1 MEDNLTKISNL
12 IDPEVMADMI
22 SAKLP
27 KKIRVAPFAKVDTT
41 LEGAEGD
48 TVTVPKFAYIGD
60 AEDVAEGVECG
71 MTTLEA
77 SSEKVTVKK
86 AMKGVTLTDEAVLSA
101 HGDPVGEANNQL
113 ALSIASKID
122 NDCMDALS
130 NEDAEG
136 RLKYNG
142 SANEL
147 GYEGIVD
154 AIDVFEEEVNGE
166 KAMFVHPKQVTT
178 LRKDPNFIS
187 ADKYNQEVVLKGEIG
202 MIANT
207 RIVPSKKVKEDKE
220 TTSYLNPI
228 IKLETEEE
236 TEEDTPALTI
246 YLKRGLNVE
255 KERKSRKRATEI
267 TVDEMYAVSVS
278 NDSKVVLAKFK
289 KKSSIE
295 TIKVSVPSEETSL
308 NIGEKTVQDLCENV
322 SIEGNNVKGS
332 LKHVEN
338 WTEFSKTDNSGNF
351 LPLYFEEAKGQAKG
365 TVKVELKGTG
375 AKLKKPVAVDE
386 KDGLIVFQIHN
397 KDNTLEITQEGK
409 EARTLNLSQLD
420 LKTE

>member
-1 MEDNLTKISNL
+1 MGELTKITNL

-86 AMKGVTLTDEAVLSA
+86 AMKGVTLTDEAVLSS
-101 HGDPVGEANNQL
+101 HGDPVGEVNNQL

-122 NDCMDALS
+122 NDCMDVLAD
-130 NEDAEG
+130 EDAGG
-136 RLKYNG
+136 RLIYDG
-142 SANEL
+142 SSNKI

-154 AIDVFEEEVNGE
+154 AVDVFEEEVNGE

-178 LRKDPNFIS
+178 LRKDSNFIS

-207 RIVPSKKVKEDKE
+207 RIVPSKKVKENAE
-220 TTSYLNPI
+220 ATAYLNPI
-228 IKLETEEE
+228 IKLETEAE
-236 TEEDTPALTI
+236 TEEETPALTI
-246 YLKRGLNVE
+246 YLKRALNVE
-255 KERKSRKRATEI
+255 TERKARKRATEI
-267 TVDEMYAVSVS
+267 TADEIYAVSVS

-289 KKSSIE
+289 K
-295 TIKVSVPSEETSL
+295 
-308 NIGEKTVQDLCENV
+308 
-322 SIEGNNVKGS
+322 
-332 LKHVEN
+332 
-338 WTEFSKTDNSGNF
+338 
-351 LPLYFEEAKGQAKG
+351 
-365 TVKVELKGTG
+365 
-375 AKLKKPVAVDE
+375 
-386 KDGLIVFQIHN
+386 
-397 KDNTLEITQEGK
+397 
-409 EARTLNLSQLD
+409 
-420 LKTE
+420 

>member
-1 MEDNLTKISNL
+1 MGELTKITNL

-86 AMKGVTLTDEAVLSA
+86 AMKGVTLTDEAVLSS
-101 HGDPVGEANNQL
+101 HGDPVGEVNNQV

-122 NDCMDALS
+122 NDCMDALAD
-130 NEDAEG
+130 EDAGG
-136 RLKYNG
+136 RLIYDG
-142 SANEL
+142 SSNKIS
-147 GYEGIVD
+147 YEGIVD
-154 AIDVFEEEVNGE
+154 AVDVFEEEVNGE

-178 LRKDPNFIS
+178 LRKDSNFIS

-207 RIVPSKKVKEDKE
+207 RIVPSKKVKENTE
-220 TTSYLNPI
+220 ATAYLNPI
-228 IKLETEEE
+228 IKLETEAE
-236 TEEDTPALTI
+236 TEEETPALTI
-246 YLKRGLNVE
+246 YLKRALNVE
-255 KERKSRKRATEI
+255 TERKARKRSTEI
-267 TVDEMYAVSVS
+267 TADEIYAVSVS

-289 KKSSIE
+289 K
-295 TIKVSVPSEETSL
+295 
-308 NIGEKTVQDLCENV
+308 
-322 SIEGNNVKGS
+322 
-332 LKHVEN
+332 
-338 WTEFSKTDNSGNF
+338 
-351 LPLYFEEAKGQAKG
+351 
-365 TVKVELKGTG
+365 
-375 AKLKKPVAVDE
+375 
-386 KDGLIVFQIHN
+386 
-397 KDNTLEITQEGK
+397 
-409 EARTLNLSQLD
+409 
-420 LKTE
+420 

>member
-1 MEDNLTKISNL
+1 MGDNVTKISNL

-48 TVTVPKFAYIGD
+48 TITVPKFAYIGD

-101 HGDPVGEANNQL
+101 HGDPVGETNNQL
-113 ALSIASKID
+113 ALSIASKVD

-130 NEDAEG
+130 DEEADG
-136 RLKYNG
+136 RLLYDG
-142 SANEL
+142 SASKIN
-147 GYEGIVD
+147 YEGIVD
-154 AIDVFEEEVNGE
+154 AVDVFEEEVNGE

-178 LRKDPNFIS
+178 LRKDSNFIS
-187 ADKYNQEVVLKGEIG
+187 ADKYNQKVVLKGEIG

-207 RIVPSKKVKEDKE
+207 RIVPSKKVKENTE
-220 TTSYLNPI
+220 GTAYLNPI

-236 TEEDTPALTI
+236 TEEETPALTI
-246 YLKRGLNVE
+246 YLKRELNVE
-255 KERKSRKRATEI
+255 TERKARKRSTEI
-267 TVDEMYAVSVS
+267 TADKMYAVSVS

-289 KKSSIE
+289 K
-295 TIKVSVPSEETSL
+295 
-308 NIGEKTVQDLCENV
+308 
-322 SIEGNNVKGS
+322 
-332 LKHVEN
+332 
-338 WTEFSKTDNSGNF
+338 
-351 LPLYFEEAKGQAKG
+351 
-365 TVKVELKGTG
+365 
-375 AKLKKPVAVDE
+375 
-386 KDGLIVFQIHN
+386 
-397 KDNTLEITQEGK
+397 
-409 EARTLNLSQLD
+409 
-420 LKTE
+420 